1 MKLGSKKVTGV
12 ALACSMVAASLTGC
26 GLTSTKVNRADSKT
40 ETNNSTSNNESTSDE
55 FDVTSSE
62 TAAKTKEIESLIDNY
77 FYFDQDEELRE
88 ESYYDGLLEGLD
100 DPYSVYYT
108 PEEYEKLMEDD
119 GGEYVGIGAVVSRN
133 METMNVYVVKPIV
146 GSPAEA
152 AGILPE
158 DIIVSVGDVDVT
170 TDMELDEV
178 VSMIRG
184 EEGTTVTLKIYREGD
199 TDYRYIDVT
208 RAVVQNVT
216 VSSEMLDDNIGY
228 IQVEQFI
235 ENTPEQFEE
244 QIDDLLSQGAEGL
257 VIDLRDNPGGLL
269 TAVTE
274 MCDYIVPD
282 DMGDGLI
289 VSTKDKN
296 DRVLEEWKLEDGHSV
311 DVPMVVLVNGNSASA
326 SEIFTG
332 CMKDYGLATI
342 VGTTTY
348 GKGIVQSVIP
358 LSDGSAIKITIA
370 KYFTPSGNDIH
381 KVGIEPDV
389 EVELPDEVRTLVTIP
404 HDQDTQLQ
412 KAIEILTMY

>member
-1 MKLGSKKVTGV
+1 
-12 ALACSMVAASLTGC
+12 
-26 GLTSTKVNRADSKT
+26 
-40 ETNNSTSNNESTSDE
+40 
-55 FDVTSSE
+55 
-62 TAAKTKEIESLIDNY
+62 
-77 FYFDQDEELRE
+77 
-88 ESYYDGLLEGLD
+88 
-100 DPYSVYYT
+100 
-108 PEEYEKLMEDD
+108 
-119 GGEYVGIGAVVSRN
+119 
-133 METMNVYVVKPIV
+133 
-146 GSPAEA
+146 
-152 AGILPE
+152 
-158 DIIVSVGDVDVT
+158 
-170 TDMELDEV
+170 
-178 VSMIRG
+178 
-184 EEGTTVTLKIYREGD
+184 
-199 TDYRYIDVT
+199 
-208 RAVVQNVT
+208 
-216 VSSEMLDDNIGY
+216 
-228 IQVEQFI
+228 
-235 ENTPEQFEE
+235 
-244 QIDDLLSQGAEGL
+244 
-257 VIDLRDNPGGLL
+257 
-269 TAVTE
+269 

-412 KAIEILTMY
+412 KAIEILTK